1 MDDDAVMRRWER
13 EQGFLGLARDT
24 PDEAFARGGLAV
36 LAVDPT
42 VRITVIPGDPSA
54 QPVPATQPDEVI
66 PKGLTLPGGSRLP
79 TAGLLRG
86 MSSGYVA
93 FTTMGSEERWV
104 RFHAVG
110 WHGGVD
116 VFLGD
121 EGGREW
127 DLGPGFGGRVYF
139 LLRTVGWAWAAFDL
153 QRRMVERYAVAGP
166 FRVIL
171 GVANT
176 AKAVLG
182 NLGTGWNEPTDGFG
196 APIAVE
202 SRVLL
207 TEDLE
212 SWPDETSAGDL
223 ALRFGARMDLAFGG
237 PGSRHL
243 VGHGPEKGRFDPPW

>member
-1 MDDDAVMRRWER
+1 
-13 EQGFLGLARDT
+13 
-24 PDEAFARGGLAV
+24 
-36 LAVDPT
+36 
-42 VRITVIPGDPSA
+42 
-54 QPVPATQPDEVI
+54 
-66 PKGLTLPGGSRLP
+66 
-79 TAGLLRG
+79 
-86 MSSGYVA
+86 
-93 FTTMGSEERWV
+93 MGSEERWA

-121 EGGREW
+121 EGGRER

-139 LLRTVGWAWAAFDL
+139 LSRTVGWAWAAFDF

-196 APIAVE
+196 ASIAVE

-212 SWPDETSAGDL
+212 SWPDEAGTGDL
-223 ALRFGARMDLAFGG
+223 AVRFGARMDLAFGG

-243 VGHGPEKGRFDPPW
+243 AGHGPEKGRFAPPW